1 VSKSLFSLGESLS
14 SYAEGGSRS
23 NLAEDYATDDATR
36 EEAPPPEKE
45 VAKVIKDVPD
55 IGDEINLSDEPWNH
69 CIGMYSCKALKRPVF
84 VEDAIAEASKAVKEV
99 RDHVIAFSNCINTHV
114 LARLYSALQASRSGS
129 MFSRFAQS
137 AKSVMEESFLMITD
151 KAIVEFKANRLNVGS
166 GTGRFV
172 PSASCVS
179 NNCIDTD
186 KLFRLNLQSHSQ

>member
-1 VSKSLFSLGESLS
+1 
-14 SYAEGGSRS
+14 
-23 NLAEDYATDDATR
+23 
-36 EEAPPPEKE
+36 
-45 VAKVIKDVPD
+45 
-55 IGDEINLSDEPWNH
+55 
-69 CIGMYSCKALKRPVF
+69 
-84 VEDAIAEASKAVKEV
+84 
-99 RDHVIAFSNCINTHV
+99 
-114 LARLYSALQASRSGS
+114 

-172 PSASCVS
+172 PFASCVS